1 MTVGAILIFVGIVCL
16 AVLVYILCNQDDY
29 GPTPAIIF
37 CILAI
42 LMFCLGFSELK
53 NPEVKEQTISC
64 ERYSVGE
71 KVVMHNDSVVER
83 LYIIY
88 AFGREFLCNDY
99 SVDEDV
105 VIKNGE
111 IIEKKYKI
119 HLK

>member
-1 MTVGAILIFVGIVCL
+1 MTTGGILIILGLFCL
-16 AVLVYILCNQDDY
+16 AFFVYILCNQDHY
-29 GPTPAIIF
+29 GPVPAVIF

-42 LMFCLGFSELK
+42 LMLGLGFSELK

-88 AFGREFLCNDY
+88 ALNREFLCNDY
-99 SVDEDV
+99 SVDEDM

-111 IIEKKYKI
+111 VIEKKYKI